1 MMKDEADRRGQ
12 EIQRQ
17 REEMSAMVNKW
28 RLEMEG
34 IQASHIQE
42 KKELE
47 EMTSKYHQLKSKVR
61 RYQKHVDAK
70 EEHYKSEYI
79 RLEQEFRN
87 TLEKLKERMETAYS
101 VKEQQVENE
110 LGNMKEQFSSELRK
124 VVSRNNDE
132 QVARTEVGDYME
144 QLGNRVEQRLA
155 NFDHRFDQPVK
166 LSSTNTKR
174 GLDTKRNV

>member
-1 MMKDEADRRGQ
+1 
-12 EIQRQ
+12 
-17 REEMSAMVNKW
+17 
-28 RLEMEG
+28 
-34 IQASHIQE
+34 
-42 KKELE
+42 
-47 EMTSKYHQLKSKVR
+47 
-61 RYQKHVDAK
+61 
-70 EEHYKSEYI
+70 
-79 RLEQEFRN
+79 
-87 TLEKLKERMETAYS
+87 METAYS

-110 LGNMKEQFSSELRK
+110 LGNMKEQLSSELRK